1 MLSLFNDFIIL
12 PFQGIYSIFSNV
24 FGLGTALIVFSV
36 FISIL
41 TIPLMK
47 WAQKQRLVELQ
58 YQSVLEPQIKEIKTN
73 YKGQA
78 KSDALSALYKRYS
91 YNPLFAARQ
100 SMQALVQVPVLI
112 IAYIA
117 LESYLPLKGS
127 SFLCFKD
134 LSVAD
139 NLLFG
144 LPLLPF
150 VMTII
155 NMCTTY
161 LSDFTK
167 KEKTQGY
174 LIAFAFLVIL
184 FFAPAALLIY
194 WTSNNLINLLKTLF
208 AKVNKGSKFNFV
220 TLALATFTTLNP
232 KYLILPL
239 CIIIPALFLWTNNI
253 SFFGPDAIAFSI
265 GILLAFAVIVFII
278 SKLFFLVLDKV
289 NFKAIKL
296 LKNPLYILVCSYAFA
311 FFGREIYFDHKNYLS
326 YVGLVTFIVLLS
338 IYYLG
343 KKNYRFLF
351 SFLLI
356 LFTLTS
362 LQGLKNFEVDN
373 QSLYEDQL
381 SNVNKD
387 DFTDIKL
394 TNKPNFYFF
403 LCESM
408 QGPSTLKRV
417 YNIDPSEYVNKLK
430 ADGFEVYDNIYA
442 NSYHTLGTLMTMM
455 SLGRLVP
462 KEALNPFLDAD
473 SADRYLVSG
482 GKNNNLMK
490 IFKNNGY
497 TTKLYLDGSSYFGP
511 FKGQYLDYYD
521 GLNKNSFFSKVF
533 YYVEP
538 FKKICKPSFRDKIDS
553 FLSKELSHYLTPAD
567 EDTVSIIS
575 SQKNEKTPFVVF
587 RRLNKLFHAP
597 MDGTYNYTMKKE
609 WINSNEYQSNVISQ
623 LKEIDEFVSII
634 DKNDPNSVVILLAD
648 HGSWRLE
655 GYPYWSVSREK
666 DPSKFFYEFTKKD
679 NETLRST
686 ADDVFHVF
694 AAVRLPNGLKLDPK
708 FSSVNVFLKIFALLN
723 PSQKETINKYILPNY
738 SSFFLMSK
746 DKINLVD
753 GKLQDDNSWYY
764 DPNKI
769 TSWTEIIKGET
780 RAKNDIE
787 NINN

>member
-24 FGLGTALIVFSV
+24 FGLGIALIVFSV

-58 YQSVLEPQIKEIKTN
+58 YQTVLEPQIKGIKTN

-208 AKVNKGSKFNFV
+208 AKVHKGSKFNFV

-232 KYLILPL
+232 KYLLLPL
-239 CIIIPALFLWTNNI
+239 SIFVPSAYVWSNNI
-253 SFFGPDAIAFSI
+253 TFYGPSAIAFSSFVLVFTTIILYLLTKLVFTVINKISFKHISIFTNYGYLFVCAFIFAFCGRAVFEPYKSYFILI
-265 GILLAFAVIVFII
+265 GLCVFII
-278 SKLFFLVLDKV
+278 LSSIYIISKYNYKFLVH
-289 NFKAIKL
+289 
-296 LKNPLYILVCSYAFA
+296 LYS
-311 FFGREIYFDHKNYLS
+311 
-326 YVGLVTFIVLLS
+326 FIFVVSL
-338 IYYLG
+338 
-343 KKNYRFLF
+343 
-351 SFLLI
+351 
-356 LFTLTS
+356 
-362 LQGLKNFEVDN
+362 LQGLTNFENDYI
-373 QSLYEDQL
+373 SSYKASIET
-381 SNVNKD
+381 D
-387 DFTDIKL
+387 DSKYNDIILK
-394 TNKPNFYFF
+394 NKPNIYFL

-408 QGPSTLKRV
+408 NGPSTLKKF
-417 YNIDPSEYVNKLK
+417 YNVDTSNFTDTLISDGFSEYDK
-430 ADGFEVYDNIYA
+430 IYA
-442 NSYHTLGTLMTMM
+442 NSYHTLGTLTTMM
-455 SLGRLVP
+455 SLGR
-462 KEALNPFLDAD
+462 EAYFDNTNLEANTSQRNLITG
-473 SADRYLVSG
+473 SKQNYL
-482 GKNNNLMK
+482 MR

-497 TTKLYLDGSSYFGP
+497 TTKLYLDGNKYFGT
-511 FKGQYLDYYD
+511 KRGEYLDYYD
-521 GLNKNSFFSKVF
+521 GYNNDSFYSNIFYFINPFTEILKSSWRERFENVIGYILN
-533 YYVEP
+533 
-538 FKKICKPSFRDKIDS
+538 IDS
-553 FLSKELSHYLTPAD
+553 KKEETD
-567 EDTVSIIS
+567 TINIIED
-575 SQKNEKTPFVVF
+575 QFKTKSPYVVF
-587 RRLNKLFHAP
+587 RRLNLLIHTNHL
-597 MDGTYNYTMKKE
+597 TYTYKQKQQ
-609 WINSNEYQSNVISQ
+609 WIKSQEYQNNLKAQFDEIIKVI
-623 LKEIDEFVSII
+623 KVI
-634 DKNDPNSVVILLAD
+634 DKNDPNAVIILLGD
-648 HGSWRLE
+648 HGSCITR
-655 GYPYWSVSREK
+655 GYPHKSNDNAKNHSEK
-666 DPSKFFYEFTKKD
+666 LYNFAQKD
-679 NETLRST
+679 GETLRSV
-686 ADDVFHVF
+686 ADDIFHVF
-694 AAVRLPNGLKLDPK
+694 AAVRLPNGLQLEPN

-723 PSQKETINKYILPNY
+723 PSQKETIDKYILPNY
-738 SSFFLMSK
+738 SSFYLMSK
-746 DKINLVD
+746 DKITLID
-753 GKLQDDNSWYY
+753 GKLQDDKSWYY
-764 DPNKI
+764 DPEKI
-769 TSWTEIIKGET
+769 VSWTELIQKM
-780 RAKNDIE
+780 D
-787 NINN
+787 

>member
-1 MLSLFNDFIIL
+1 MLSLFNDFIML
-12 PFQGIYSIFSNV
+12 PFQGIYSIFSNI
-24 FGLGTALIVFSV
+24 FGLGIALIVFSV

-47 WAQKQRLVELQ
+47 WAQKQRLVEFQ

-161 LSDFTK
+161 LSDFTQ

-208 AKVNKGSKFNFV
+208 AKVHKGRKFNFV
-220 TLALATFTTLNP
+220 TTSLASFTTLNP

-253 SFFGPDAIAFSI
+253 SFFGPDAIAFSL
-265 GILLAFAVIVFII
+265 GILLSFAVIVFTIT
-278 SKLFFLVLDKV
+278 KLGFFILDKIK
-289 NFKAIKL
+289 FKAINL
-296 LKNPLYILVCSYAFA
+296 LKNPLYILICAYAFA
-311 FFGREIYFDHKNYLS
+311 FFGREIYFEHKNFLS

-356 LFTLTS
+356 LFTLIT

-373 QSLYEDQL
+373 QSLYKNQT
-381 SNVNKD
+381 SNVNNE
-387 DFTDIKL
+387 DFIDITL
-394 TNKPNFYFF
+394 SNKPNFYFF

-408 QGPSTLKRV
+408 HGPSTLKNV
-417 YNIDPSEYVNKLK
+417 YNFDPSEYVNKLK
-430 ADGFEVYDNIYA
+430 SDGFEVYENIYA
-442 NSYHTLGTLMTMM
+442 NSYHTLGSLLAMM
-455 SLGRLVP
+455 SLGKPVP
-462 KEALNPFLDAD
+462 KESVKFLDANT
-473 SADRYLVSG
+473 ADRNLITG
-482 GKNNNLMK
+482 NNDNQLLK
-490 IFKNNGY
+490 IFKKNNY
-497 TTKLYLDGSSYFGP
+497 TTKLYLDGSTYFGSQ
-511 FKGQYLDYYD
+511 KGKYLDYYD
-521 GLNKNSFFSKVF
+521 GFMKKDFISTVIQKIIPFKQICKNSWRILIDSVLNSFVSHSLTNNSNTDTISILNK
-533 YYVEP
+533 
-538 FKKICKPSFRDKIDS
+538 
-553 FLSKELSHYLTPAD
+553 
-567 EDTVSIIS
+567 
-575 SQKNEKTPFVVF
+575 QKGNRQPFVIF
-587 RRLNKLFHAP
+587 RRLNLLNHTPAL
-597 MDGTYNYTMKKE
+597 GSYTYKE
-609 WINSNEYQSNVISQ
+609 KENWINSGWYQTHLKAQLNEIENIVK
-623 LKEIDEFVSII
+623 LI
-634 DKNDPNSVVILLAD
+634 DKKDPNAVIIFLGD
-648 HGSWRLE
+648 HGAWRMR
-655 GYPYWSVSREK
+655 GYPFWETNTDSNIM
-666 DPSKFFYEFTKKD
+666 YEFAKND
-679 NETLRST
+679 GESLRT
-686 ADDVFHVF
+686 VADDVFHVF
-694 AAVRLPNGLKLDPK
+694 AAVRLPNGLKLEPN
-708 FSSVNVFLKIFALLN
+708 FSSVNIFLKIFALLN
-723 PSQKETINKYILPNY
+723 PSQKETIDKYILPNY
-738 SSFFLMSK
+738 SSFYLMSK
-746 DKINLVD
+746 DKITLVD
-753 GKLQDDNSWYY
+753 GNLQDDKLWYY
-764 DPNKI
+764 DSEKIVSWKHAISEITTNK
-769 TSWTEIIKGET
+769 
-780 RAKNDIE
+780 
-787 NINN
+787 

>member
-24 FGLGTALIVFSV
+24 FGLGIALIVFSV

-58 YQSVLEPQIKEIKTN
+58 YQTVLEPQIKEIKTN

-161 LSDFTK
+161 LSDFTQ

-208 AKVNKGSKFNFV
+208 AKVHKGSEFKFV
-220 TLALATFTTLNP
+220 TLVLASFTTLNP
-232 KYLILPL
+232 KLLILPL

-253 SFFGPDAIAFSI
+253 SFFGPDAIAFSS
-265 GILLAFAVIVFII
+265 ILLLLTCIV
-278 SKLFFLVLDKV
+278 SLFFVKFGFWLINKINVMFLNKIQ
-289 NFKAIKL
+289 NQCYL
-296 LKNPLYILVCSYAFA
+296 LFCSYLFA
-311 FFGREIYFDHKNYLS
+311 FCGRDIYASYKSYFVLIGFAIYL
-326 YVGLVTFIVLLS
+326 VFLS
-338 IYYLG
+338 IYLLG
-343 KKNYRFLF
+343 KKNFKSTFIFLF
-351 SFLLI
+351 C
-356 LFTLTS
+356 LFVLTAI
-362 LQGLKNFEVDN
+362 QGLKNYEVDC
-373 QSLYEDQL
+373 QSLTAEQGASSEEFL
-381 SNVNKD
+381 
-387 DFTDIKL
+387 DIKL

-408 QGPSTLKRV
+408 QGPSTLK
-417 YNIDPSEYVNKLK
+417 NIYHVDTSEFVNNLK
-430 ADGFEVYDNIYA
+430 SDGFEVYDNIYA
-442 NSYHTLGTLMTMM
+442 NSYHTLGTLTTMM
-455 SLGRLVP
+455 SIGRLVP
-462 KEALNPFLDAD
+462 KNSSLDGN
-473 SADRYLVSG
+473 SGDRTLVPG
-482 GKNNNLMK
+482 GNNNHLMK

-497 TTKLYLDGSSYFGP
+497 KTKLYLDGDTYFGSIRG
-511 FKGQYLDYYD
+511 KYLDYYD
-521 GLNKNSFFSKVF
+521 GFMNTNFYNKL
-533 YYVEP
+533 YYYTEP
-538 FKKICKPSFRDKIDS
+538 FKQICKASWRGKIDLLFDKYS
-553 FLSKELSHYLTPAD
+553 LALSYYNV
-567 EDTVSIIS
+567 DTLSIIKEQYKS
-575 SQKNEKTPFVVF
+575 SRPFVVF
-587 RRLNKLFHAP
+587 RRLNKLLHSP
-597 MDGTYNYTMKKE
+597 SDGSYDFKQKHK
-609 WINSNEYQSNVISQ
+609 WLKSGIYQNNCYKQ
-623 LKEIDEFVSII
+623 FQEIEDLIKII
-634 DKNDPNSVVILLAD
+634 DKKDPNAVIILLGD
-648 HGSWRLE
+648 HGSWRLRD
-655 GYPYWSVSREK
+655 YPFSRGEEK
-666 DPSKFFYEFTKKD
+666 LYEFAKKD
-679 NETLRST
+679 GETLRSA

-694 AAVRLPNGLKLDPK
+694 AAVRLPNGLKLEPN

-723 PSQKETINKYILPNY
+723 PSQKETIDKYILPNY
-738 SSFFLMSK
+738 SSFYLMAK
-746 DKINLVD
+746 DKITLVD
-753 GKLQDDNSWYY
+753 GKLQNDKSWYY
-764 DPNKI
+764 DPDKI
-769 TSWTEIIKGET
+769 VSWEEL
-780 RAKNDIE
+780 IE
-787 NINN
+787 KIDRNN

>member
-24 FGLGTALIVFSV
+24 FGLGIALIVFSV

-47 WAQKQRLVELQ
+47 WAQKQRLVEFQ

-220 TLALATFTTLNP
+220 TFALATFTTLNP
-232 KYLILPL
+232 KYLILPFS
-239 CIIIPALFLWTNNI
+239 IIIPALFLWTNNI

-278 SKLFFLVLDKV
+278 SKLFFLILDKL
-289 NFKAIKL
+289 NFNTIKL
-296 LKNPLYILVCSYAFA
+296 IKNPLYILVCGYAFA
-311 FFGREIYFDHKNYLS
+311 YFGREIYFSHKNYLS
-326 YVGLVTFIVLLS
+326 YVGLVTFIVFLC

-381 SNVNKD
+381 SNVNKN

-408 QGPSTLKRV
+408 HGPSTLKGV
-417 YNIDPSEYVNKLK
+417 YNFDPSEYVNKLK

-442 NSYHTLGTLMTMM
+442 NSTHTLGTLTTLM

-462 KEALNPFLDAD
+462 KEANNRFFDAN
-473 SADRYLVSG
+473 SANRILISG
-482 GKNNNLMK
+482 GNNNNLMK
-490 IFKNNGY
+490 IFKINGY
-497 TTKLYLDGSSYFGP
+497 TTKLYLDGGTYFGQL
-511 FKGQYLDYYD
+511 KGQYLDYYD
-521 GLNKNSFFSKVF
+521 GHNLIGFYSKVF
-533 YYVEP
+533 NYVEP
-538 FKKICKPSFRDKIDS
+538 LKIICKTSIRKAIDS
-553 FLSKELSHYLTPAD
+553 WLSNKLYHYITPANT
-567 EDTVSIIS
+567 DTPSIVR
-575 SQKNEKTPFVVF
+575 SQTTEKSPFVVF
-587 RRLNKLFHAP
+587 RRLNKLSHTP
-597 MDGTYNYTMKKE
+597 SDGTYDYKQKYN
-609 WINSNEYQSNVISQ
+609 WINSGWYQNHVKDQ
-623 LKEIDEFVSII
+623 FQEIDDFIKII
-634 DKNDPNSVVILLAD
+634 DKNDPNAVVILIGD
-648 HGSWRLE
+648 HGAWRLRE
-655 GYPYWSVSREK
+655 YPFWSTDDINLYNFAK
-666 DPSKFFYEFTKKD
+666 ND
-679 NETLRST
+679 NETLKGAS
-686 ADDVFHVF
+686 DDVFHVF
-694 AAVRLPNGLKLDPK
+694 AAVRLPNGLKLEPK

-723 PSQKETINKYILPNY
+723 PSQKETIDKYILPNY
-738 SSFFLMSK
+738 SSFYLMSK
-746 DKINLVD
+746 DKITLVD
-753 GKLQDDNSWYY
+753 GKLQDDKSWYY
-764 DPNKI
+764 DQEKI
-769 TSWTEIIKGET
+769 ISWKELIQNVARLNSSIY
-780 RAKNDIE
+780 RR
-787 NINN
+787 